1 MVDYISWLLSN
12 IYQEKTLRQSLMHE
26 LASKSIHPFQFTV
39 FFQVQTN
46 FCAKQ

>member
-12 IYQEKTLRQSLMHE
+12 IYQEKTLKQSLMHE

-39 FFQVQTN
+39 FFSSSN
-46 FCAKQ
+46 KFLC